1 MLVYADD
8 VSLHQRIGPVAVD
21 DVGLCLCAECEE
33 VVLTG
38 ENNGRKIREGLEENT
53 TDFCFT

>member
-8 VSLHQRIGPVAVD
+8 VALHQRIGPVAVD
-21 DVGLCLCAECEE
+21 GLGLCLCADGED

-38 ENNGRKIREGLEENT
+38 ENNGRKRREGLEENQ
-53 TDFCFT
+53 F

>member
-8 VSLHQRIGPVAVD
+8 VALHQRVGPVAVE
-21 DVGLCLCAECEE
+21 DVVCLCLCAEGEE

-38 ENNGRKIREGLEENT
+38 GKKGGREGK
-53 TDFCFT
+53 D